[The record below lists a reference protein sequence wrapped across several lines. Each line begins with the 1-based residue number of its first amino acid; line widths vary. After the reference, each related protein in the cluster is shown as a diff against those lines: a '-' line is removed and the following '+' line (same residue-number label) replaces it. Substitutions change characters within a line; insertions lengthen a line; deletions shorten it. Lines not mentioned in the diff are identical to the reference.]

1 MIITHTLFHKISIK
15 TLLFILLYFLRD
27 IYIYIYIYIYRERER
42 EREGRRERGREREG
56 GKSERERGRGKERVR
71 EKGGD
76 RGRDSKNFKRKTIL
90 RNLMFS

>member
-15 TLLFILLYFLRD
+15 TLLFILLYFLRES
-27 IYIYIYIYIYRERER
+27 YIYIYIYRERER
-42 EREGRRERGREREG
+42 E

-71 EKGGD
+71 EKGGE